1 MDQASSVSTLS
12 PLSSSLV
19 MSPTPSFLDLSF
31 SLNSKNSSSTSAVN
45 VSGDSGNGQLPLSS
59 SCSSLSSSTS
69 TISDYATGICKSM
82 SLDGKNIF
90 TSNSHLPLSKLSEQ

>member
-31 SLNSKNSSSTSAVN
+31 SLNSMNSSSTSAVN
-45 VSGDSGNGQLPLSS
+45 VSGGSGQLPLSS

-82 SLDGKNIF
+82 RSF
-90 TSNSHLPLSKLSEQ
+90 C